1 MANNGNK
8 AIAYITPEYL
18 EVRPLGFN
26 PELANG
32 GGKTNK
38 DDTPPTPAPIPFNP
52 FDYLSE
58 LEKIIEQYLQKEFT
72 IDNIDLKNKLKGII
86 RDIKELKSEIIATN
100 GKIEAIV
107 KNKDVAIT
115 TDNEALA
122 QAIKQ
127 INAKFGEIN
136 ASVDAL
142 KQAYASE
149 NSAISQK
156 FEELKSTLPSA
167 DNIVNK
173 ITHNLDN
180 RIEKT
185 VDGKV
190 RSITADVSKLSS
202 FVGDHAVAIQN
213 NAVIARQA
221 KEYASKVKS
230 IITDSNG
237 RITGYQFS
245 DGSDKVSKFEIL
257 ADNFRIASSDVSYVP
272 FQIRDRKIYFSGDVS
287 FDQLKQTNTI
297 IKIERFENNTP
308 NQRMITASFNSKTN
322 AAIALYNKNDL
333 TAPMIAFIGRAG
345 NGNINNQ
352 FLMNANSSA
361 ILLYLNQQE
370 LVER

>member
-1 MANNGNK
+1 M
-8 AIAYITPEYL
+8 
-18 EVRPLGFN
+18 
-26 PELANG
+26 
-32 GGKTNK
+32 
-38 DDTPPTPAPIPFNP
+38 
-52 FDYLSE
+52 
-58 LEKIIEQYLQKEFT
+58 
-72 IDNIDLKNKLKGII
+72 
-86 RDIKELKSEIIATN
+86 
-100 GKIEAIV
+100 
-107 KNKDVAIT
+107 AIT

-308 NQRMITASFNSKTN
+308 NQRMIVANFNSKTN
-322 AAIALYNKNDL
+322 AAIALYNRNDL

-370 LVER
+370 LVGR